1 MDRPEDNPEEW
12 MEVVNVTKLVNFSR
26 KLVYF
31 NFDQD
36 FSHLDDTD
44 FILKIQQIKVEDEP
58 ELDEVLSYK
67 ESLLIFNQYL
77 IRKKEIGE
85 IRYSTYIKDDDYD
98 LFLEQLSER
107 MVSNIIHNLVKK
119 GLVETAYD
127 NEKNDFVFWVKKGID
142 YGDFPTDEVW
152 RSYRARGRY

>member
-1 MDRPEDNPEEW
+1 MDIPEGDKEDW

-36 FSHLDDTD
+36 FSDLDDVD
-44 FILKIQQIKVEDEP
+44 FIKKIQQIKIADEP

-77 IRKKEIGE
+77 FRKK
-85 IRYSTYIKDDDYD
+85 DYD

-142 YGDFPTDEVW
+142 YGDFPTDEV
-152 RSYRARGRY
+152 